1 MQTYLIT
8 GGAGFIGS
16 HLADALL
23 AAGHRVLVIDN
34 LSTGS
39 IRNIEHLLGH
49 ENFRFARADIASNVV
64 LDRLASESDVILH
77 MAAAVGVKLIVERPV
92 HTIETNIMGTE
103 VVLRA
108 ALRYG
113 CRVVIASTSE
123 VYGKGYKIPFGET
136 DDVLLGSTHHSR
148 WGYAASKMIDEFLGL
163 AYYREFGLPVVPVR
177 LFNTVGPR
185 QTGHYGMVV
194 PRLIQQAMTGKALTV
209 YGDGQQRRCF
219 CDVSDVVRALVGL
232 SEHPEAPGRLYNIG
246 NSREEISIL
255 DLARRIIEIT
265 GSSSEIVFVPYAE
278 AYAEGFEDMERRVPD
293 TGRIEAFIGWSP
305 KRSLDECLRGVH
317 HWLLETEDAP
327 EHAVPLGDPA

>member
-1 MQTYLIT
+1 MTTYLIT

-39 IRNIEHLLGH
+39 LRNIEHLLDRPD
-49 ENFRFARADIASNVV
+49 FRFARADIASNVV
-64 LDRLASESDVILH
+64 LDRLASESDIILH

-103 VVLRA
+103 FVLQA

-123 VYGKGYKIPFGET
+123 VYGKGFKIPFAET
-136 DDVLLGSTHHSR
+136 DDVLLGPTHHSR

-163 AYYREFGLPVVPVR
+163 AYYREFNLPVIPVR

-185 QTGHYGMVV
+185 QTGHYGMVI
-194 PRLIQQAMTGKALTV
+194 PRLIQQAIAGEPLTV
-209 YGDGQQRRCF
+209 YGDGTQCRCF
-219 CDVSDVVRALVGL
+219 CDVSDVVRALVQL
-232 SEHPEAPGRLYNIG
+232 SEHPEAPGRLFNIG
-246 NSREEISIL
+246 NAREEIAIG
-255 DLARRIIEIT
+255 DLARRIIGIT
-265 GSSSEIVFVPYAE
+265 GSSSEIVYVPYAQ
-278 AYAEGFEDMERRVPD
+278 AYAAGFEDMERRVPD
-293 TGRIEAFIGWSP
+293 ISRIHALLGWAP
-305 KRSLDECLRGVH
+305 QLSLDDCLRRVYRDLVERG
-317 HWLLETEDAP
+317 
-327 EHAVPLGDPA
+327 PAHD